1 MKNIR
6 MTVVMT
12 RVLAMKVV
20 LVTLA
25 RRLPS
30 CSSGHKIPRKVS
42 CKMKHVTIRMISSRI
57 LAKILSV
64 KRRI

>member
-12 RVLAMKVV
+12 LVLAMKVV

-30 CSSGHKIPRKVS
+30 CSSGLKMHRKVS
-42 CKMKHVTIRMISSRI
+42 CLTKHVTIRMISSRI

-64 KRRI
+64 KRRM